1 MPVLGLLA
9 TRLCSSGACFFDA
22 PDFFSLWP
30 TAGAG
35 DWAQAFPCWFEQ
47 QQLASLDYSL
57 WLLFGSSSEVVCW
70 FNVPI

>member
-1 MPVLGLLA
+1 MPVPGHLA

-22 PDFFSLWP
+22 PIFFLVP
-30 TAGAG
+30 TAGAD

-57 WLLFGSSSEVVCW
+57 WL
-70 FNVPI
+70 